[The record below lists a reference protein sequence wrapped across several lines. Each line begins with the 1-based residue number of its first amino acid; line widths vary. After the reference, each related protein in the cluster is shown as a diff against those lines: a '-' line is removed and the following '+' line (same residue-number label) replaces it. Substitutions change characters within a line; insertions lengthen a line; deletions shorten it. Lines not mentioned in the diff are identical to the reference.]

1 MRVPST
7 ASSAAAAAPAT
18 LDDRDLVERARSDR
32 LAFAELYRRHVEA
45 IYAFAYRR
53 SGSRDVAEEVTSA
66 TFEKALRSI
75 ASFEL
80 RPTGIRPWLYR
91 IASNEV
97 ANVYRRSAA
106 AEAPRGQLALR
117 ALAKEGD
124 AATAVDTEEEIGA
137 GALHQALNELP
148 ARYREAIT
156 LRYLSGL
163 SADDAAVAM
172 GCSKPALAVI
182 LHRAIGA
189 VRKKLA
195 SSSLNS
201 GGEE

>member
-1 MRVPST
+1 MRIPST
-7 ASSAAAAAPAT
+7 ASSSAAAA
-18 LDDRDLVERARSDR
+18 LDDRVLVERARSDR

-45 IYAFAYRR
+45 IFAFAYRR

-75 ASFEL
+75 ASFEW

-97 ANVYRRSAA
+97 ANVYRRSAV

-117 ALAKEGD
+117 ALALENDGD
-124 AATAVDTEEEIGA
+124 MAIGVDVDGDLA
-137 GALHQALNELP
+137 GGPLHQALNELP

-195 SSSLNS
+195 SSPINS

>member
-1 MRVPST
+1 VRIPST
-7 ASSAAAAAPAT
+7 ASSSAAAA
-18 LDDRDLVERARSDR
+18 LDDRVLVERARSDR

-45 IYAFAYRR
+45 IFAFAYRR

-75 ASFEL
+75 ASFEW

-97 ANVYRRSAA
+97 ANVYRRSAV

-117 ALAKEGD
+117 ALALENDGD
-124 AATAVDTEEEIGA
+124 MAIEVDGDLA
-137 GALHQALNELP
+137 GGPLHQALNDLP

-163 SADDAAVAM
+163 SADEAAVAM

-182 LHRAIGA
+182 LHRAIGV

-195 SSSLNS
+195 SSPINS

>member
-1 MRVPST
+1 VRIPST
-7 ASSAAAAAPAT
+7 ASSSAAAA
-18 LDDRDLVERARSDR
+18 LDDRVLVERARSDR

-45 IYAFAYRR
+45 IFAFAYRR

-75 ASFEL
+75 ASFEW

-97 ANVYRRSAA
+97 ANVYRRSAV

-117 ALAKEGD
+117 ALALENDGD
-124 AATAVDTEEEIGA
+124 TAIDVDGDL
-137 GALHQALNELP
+137 GGGPLHQALNELP

-163 SADDAAVAM
+163 SPDDAAVAM

-195 SSSLNS
+195 SSPINS